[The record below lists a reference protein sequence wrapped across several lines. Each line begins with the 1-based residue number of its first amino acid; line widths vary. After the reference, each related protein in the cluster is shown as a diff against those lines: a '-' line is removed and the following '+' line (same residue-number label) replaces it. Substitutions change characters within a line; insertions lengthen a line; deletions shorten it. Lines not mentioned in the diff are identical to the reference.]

1 MSSFWKADSLATG
14 LELAATQ
21 VRNAK
26 DEAFLVQQYNKLAEQ
41 YDELRDANA
50 GNLAEKLALRNALKQ
65 IQPNHPLVANTALLE
80 RLRAAGKRTMTLTKD
95 WDAVREVGNTFK
107 Y

>member
-1 MSSFWKADSLATG
+1 MNFWTGDAIATG

-21 VRNAK
+21 VQSAK
-26 DEAFLVQQYNKLAEQ
+26 HEAYLVEKYNKLAQQ
-41 YDELRDANA
+41 YDEVSDANA
-50 GNLAEKLALRNALKQ
+50 GNLAEKIALRNALKELN
-65 IQPNHPLVANTALLE
+65 PNHPLVANTALLE
-80 RLRAAGKRTMTLTKD
+80 RLRSAGKKALSLTNN

>member
-1 MSSFWKADSLATG
+1 MSGFWKADSLATG

-26 DEAFLVQQYNKLAEQ
+26 NEAFLLQQHNKVSRE
-41 YDELRDANA
+41 YDEICDANA
-50 GNLAEKLALRNALKQ
+50 GNLAEKIALRNALKQ
-65 IQPNHPLVANTALLE
+65 LNPNHPLVSNTALVE
-80 RLRAAGKRTMTLTKD
+80 RLRAAGQKALSLTNN
-95 WDAVREVGNTFK
+95 WDAVRDVGNTFK